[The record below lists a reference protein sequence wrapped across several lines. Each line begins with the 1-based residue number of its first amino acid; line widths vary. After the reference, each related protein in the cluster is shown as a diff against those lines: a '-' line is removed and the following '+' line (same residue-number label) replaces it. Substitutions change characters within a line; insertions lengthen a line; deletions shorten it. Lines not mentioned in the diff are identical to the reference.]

1 MSFFAYFATIFA
13 LWLALRWFR
22 RRKLPPGPPSI
33 PILGC
38 VPFVYPKMVSLN
50 LLTSDEM
57 CQKYGSVVRF
67 ETGVRQFIVLNDFNQ
82 VNVVNTRLK
91 DLRAQ

>member
-1 MSFFAYFATIFA
+1 MMSFYAIFVTVVA
-13 LWLALRWFR
+13 LWIVYRWFS

-38 VPFVYPKMVSLN
+38 VPFVYPKKPSLR
-50 LLTSDEM
+50 LFTSDEM

-67 ETGVRQFIVLNDFNQ
+67 ETGVRQFYVLNDFNQ
-82 VNVVNTRLK
+82 VHIVKNH
-91 DLRAQ
+91 